1 MKLPVIYLFCL
12 LMWFHFPAVNAQET
26 KPLTNQAS
34 KPNFLEGIIMDP
46 DGKALPNL
54 IVKAFDADSLG
65 WSFLAASQTDLG
77 GVYRILWFQDQIA
90 DTNRKFAN
98 IAFQVESET
107 GEVFYQTH
115 ADSILRNTSGIRVF
129 DMTVAYITE
138 DLEVKTEPESPEVE
152 PYSETSLYSI
162 RLGILDRAYNYLGV
176 PYKWAGTDRHGFDC
190 SGFAHYIYT
199 ANNINIPRV
208 ASDQQKYAKPI
219 PLEDLLPGDLIFFSN
234 GRHVD
239 HVGIVVANNQHDIEM
254 IHASKTFGISMVGAK
269 TNQYW
274 RSRLHS
280 GGSFLTDD
288 ALWPAKE
295 ELITEAIPEVHYQ
308 EIPLQHQKETI
319 KPKRERKQRNYKY
332 ALGLKAGTYGL
343 GGEIVMAL
351 TPKIHLRLGGTY
363 MKLENT
369 IDSELFGVK
378 AENKLRT
385 GSIAMMANWQAG
397 NKFFFSG
404 GAVYNMFENIIT
416 GAPDEGLDF
425 GVLTLDHSQV
435 EVLTVTLKPGN
446 TISPYFGIG
455 YGSVISRNGLVSAA
469 IELGG
474 VYHAVPDLSLETYG
488 ALSTNEN
495 HEQLMLLQDAVSGFK
510 VLPVINFQLS
520 FKLN

>member
-1 MKLPVIYLFCL
+1 
-12 LMWFHFPAVNAQET
+12 
-26 KPLTNQAS
+26 
-34 KPNFLEGIIMDP
+34 MDP
-46 DGKALPNL
+46 DGKVLPNL
-54 IVKAFDADSLG
+54 IVKAFDIDSLG
-65 WSFLAASQTDLG
+65 WSFLAASQTDLD

-107 GEVFYQTH
+107 GEVLYQTP
-115 ADSILRNTSGIRVF
+115 ADSILRNTSGIHVF

-138 DLEVKTEPESPEVE
+138 DLIIKTETKSPEVE
-152 PYSETSLYSI
+152 PPSEASLYSI
-162 RLGILDRAYNYLGV
+162 RQGILDRAYNYLGV
-176 PYKWAGTDRHGFDC
+176 PYKWAGADRHGFDC
-190 SGFAHYIYT
+190 SGFVNYIYT
-199 ANNINIPRV
+199 TNNIKIPRV

-219 PLEDLLPGDLIFFSN
+219 PLEDLLPGDLVFFSN

-239 HVGIVVANNQHDIEM
+239 HVGIVVTNNQHDIEM
-254 IHASKTFGISMVGAK
+254 IHASKALGISIVGAK

-288 ALWPAKE
+288 ALWPAEE
-295 ELITEAIPEVHYQ
+295 ELIAETMPKTNYQ

-319 KPKRERKQRNYKY
+319 KLKRERKQRNYKY
-332 ALGLKAGTYGL
+332 AIGLKAGTYGL
-343 GGEIVMAL
+343 GGEIIVAFS
-351 TPKIHLRLGGTY
+351 PRVHLRLGGTH
-363 MKLENT
+363 MKLENS

-378 AENKLRT
+378 AQNKLKT
-385 GSIAMMANWQAG
+385 GSIALMANWQAG

-404 GAVYNMFENIIT
+404 GALYNMFENSIT
-416 GAPDEGLDF
+416 GSPEEGLDF
-425 GVLTLDHSQV
+425 GVLTVDPAHV
-435 EVLTVTLKPGN
+435 EVLTVTMKPGN

-474 VYHAVPDLSLETYG
+474 VYHAVPNLSLETYG

-495 HEQLMLLQDAVSGFK
+495 HEQLMLLQDAVSDLK